1 MRFYHL
7 VYSTNECA
15 DERIDDNLGQMMNYF
30 CKRTRQQ
37 TFLDLDSTGHKEA
50 HGWCFTTV
58 KKLPGKTLFLN
69 DEQNIA
75 VSGDW
80 FIKGI
85 EEPTFSKA
93 LEWPTTYLS

>member
-1 MRFYHL
+1 VL
-7 VYSTNECA
+7 C
-15 DERIDDNLGQMMNYF
+15 F
-30 CKRTRQQ
+30 C
-37 TFLDLDSTGHKEA
+37 
-50 HGWCFTTV
+50 
-58 KKLPGKTLFLN
+58 KKLPGKTFFLN

-93 LEWPTTYLS
+93 LEWQTTYLN